1 MNFAHPPLSQDGH
14 RRNGLEPPQD
24 NAVLGFGR
32 PKVGLPVRKAQH

>member
-14 RRNGLEPPQD
+14 RRNALEPPQD

-32 PKVGLPVRKAQH
+32 PKVGLDSRKAQR